1 MEKEIESLF
10 KDLHNDDI
18 QLVLNKEENIEIIS
32 FKNKISSDVLKKI
45 KDNKDEVINFL
56 KNKKESNDSVI
67 SLVEKSDSYSVSSG
81 QRGIW
86 FASQIKEASIAHNMP
101 LQKVLNGISNRELFI
116 KAIDCVID
124 RHEILRTV
132 FKLDNQGVLK
142 QIVLD
147 RSELAFNVRIEDLRD
162 DANYEKII
170 SDAMDV
176 DSNDAFDL
184 ENGPLL
190 RISLFQISDESYVFY
205 FNIHHI
211 ICDGWS
217 MEILEKEI
225 ALYYEALLTGNRAN
239 VEEIKIQYKDFAAWE
254 SKIILDGSLQKHK
267 EYWLSQLSGKLPV
280 LDLLSFK
287 KRPRFKTYNG
297 YSLETNISSD
307 ILANLRKIAQSEK
320 SSLFIAV
327 LAVVKVLINKYTNEN
342 DIIIGFPISG
352 RQEKVLHNQIGYY
365 AKTLVLRSQI
375 DQNETFLSF
384 FKRLKEN
391 TLSAYEYQD
400 YPFDLL
406 VSDLNIQKDLSRNS
420 LYDISVTYNNIAN
433 KNETFSEE
441 KSYEIKNLGAKR
453 CKCDFEFHFTEV
465 GEDLNLVLN
474 FNKDIYERESVIKF
488 LQHFRQIL
496 AEVSLHENKQIK
508 IINYLTETEKTQ
520 LLSGF
525 SDAAANYPKD
535 KTILDLFEEQA
546 ERTPDNTAV
555 VFNGKILSYRS
566 LNDQANQLGQYLRNE
581 YNIVPDD
588 LIGIKLD
595 RSEQM
600 IVVILGIL
608 KSGAAY
614 VPIDVNYPD
623 ERIAY
628 IEKDSQCKVVI
639 GQEELEKFS
648 AKQKE
653 LSTKN
658 LEKYIKPHH
667 LAYVIYTSGTTGN
680 PKGTLL
686 EHRNVVRL
694 FFTEKPL
701 FDFNEN
707 DVWTMFHSYSFDFSV
722 WEMYGALLYGGKLIV
737 VPKEIAQNTPEFLEL
752 LYKHS
757 VTILNQTPSAFYN
770 LIDCE
775 MPSKKRDF
783 KLRNIIFGGEAL
795 NPFLLFSWHKKYPET
810 KLINMY
816 GITETTVHVT
826 YKEIGEKE
834 INFEQSNIGKA
845 IPTLSCYILDV
856 SKQLVPEGVF
866 GELYVVGAGL
876 ARGYLNRPELT
887 SEKFIN
893 NPFIAGERMYKTGDI
908 GRWISGGDIEYKGRQ
923 DDQVKIRGHR
933 IELGEIEKSLS
944 LEKAIR
950 QSVVIVD
957 KDKNIVAY
965 YISDIP
971 LDKKVLQQNLSTLLP
986 DYMLPS
992 YYVQV
997 EEIPLTSNG
1006 KVDRSSLP
1014 AIQLKDLIKEEYA
1027 APRTKEEKLLV
1038 SICSEVLKHDMISIK
1053 DSFYNLGGDSIK
1065 SIQIITQLK
1074 SAGFYLKITDLLHH
1088 PVLEDLAK
1096 MIKSDIVTIEN
1107 IGDNTLENNQ
1117 AGEIRINEE
1126 SELSFNQRVYT
1137 KLDFSQ
1143 VVLKFKVS
1151 EFQEDN
1157 FENEFRSLIS
1167 RFPSLCVRY
1176 ELKNDKLIQRFISA
1190 KDQKIK
1196 FTILNNNDQD
1206 EISKQIVSNYNKAY
1220 DIINE
1225 ELIRVNLLVDKNT
1238 SAAEVYLCIHHSLLD
1253 DYSTKMVHKELT
1265 DYFENHKNL
1274 PSDAYVHYFKF
1285 IEWQKKFLASAEGL
1299 REKQYWIDRLS
1310 TGLLYDHL
1318 GSVEKKNHP
1327 VSQKIRIT
1335 GYRFDEITMLGKKM
1349 NLPINALCNGLYQ
1362 FLLTKA
1368 EIEFKDLFTILV
1380 TCREAIIPGINL
1392 ELLPGVINNGLPV
1405 PYIKINGN
1413 YDFNQD
1419 YIFSA
1424 YENYLE
1430 ARLHQ
1435 LTPYEIIKKE
1445 VQRNLQKDI
1454 DQNVVGSYNFLLDES
1469 HVKETGTNEVKVAAE
1484 HYKTVSNTVSMKA
1497 ILFKNAL
1504 EIEILCSSE
1513 VYEKK
1518 KNEISLDSGVKA
1530 LLGLIREKTPYTN
1543 SNVLT
1548 PNALN

>member
-1 MEKEIESLF
+1 MKKEIENLF

-45 KDNKDEVINFL
+45 KDNKNEIINFL
-56 KNKKESNDSVI
+56 KNKKECGDSAI
-67 SLVEKSDSYSVSSG
+67 SLVEKSDSYLASSG

-86 FASQIKEASIAHNMP
+86 FASQIKEGSIAHNMP
-101 LQKVLNGISNRELFI
+101 LQKVLNGISDRKLFI
-116 KAIDCVID
+116 QAINCVID
-124 RHEILRTV
+124 RHEILRTI
-132 FKLDNQGVLK
+132 FKLDDHGILK

-147 RSELAFNVRIEDLRD
+147 RSELAFKVQIEDLRNNS
-162 DANYEKII
+162 NYEKMI
-170 SDAMDV
+170 SEAIHL
-176 DSNDAFDL
+176 DSNQAFDL

-190 RISLFQISDESYVFY
+190 RISLFQISDETYVFY

-225 ALYYEALLTGNRAN
+225 TLYYEALITGNRPSLD
-239 VEEIKIQYKDFAAWE
+239 EIKIQYKDFATWE

-267 EYWLSQLSGKLPV
+267 EYWLSKLSGKLPV

-287 KRPRFKTYNG
+287 KRPRFKTFNG

-307 ILANLRKIAQSEK
+307 VLVNLRKMAQSEK
-320 SSLFIAV
+320 SSFFIAV
-327 LAVVKVLINKYTNEN
+327 LAVVKVLINKYTNEK
-342 DIIIGFPISG
+342 DIVIGFPISG

-375 DQNETFLSF
+375 DENDTFLSF
-384 FKRLKEN
+384 FKQLKEN

-406 VSDLNIQKDLSRNS
+406 VSDLNLQKDLSRNS
-420 LYDISVTYNNIAN
+420 LYDISVTYNNIAS
-433 KNETFSEE
+433 KNETFREE
-441 KSYEIKNLGAKR
+441 KSDEIKNLGTKR

-465 GEDLNLVLN
+465 GDDLNLVLN
-474 FNKDIYERESVIKF
+474 FNNDIYESESVIKF

-508 IINYLTETEKTQ
+508 NINYLTEAEKTQ
-520 LLSGF
+520 LLNGF
-525 SDAAANYPKD
+525 SDVAANYPKD
-535 KTILDLFEEQA
+535 KTIVDLFEEQA
-546 ERTPDNTAV
+546 EKTPDNIAV
-555 VFNGKILSYRS
+555 VFQDKTLSYRA
-566 LNDQANQLGQYLRNE
+566 LNNQANQLGLYLKKE

-614 VPIDVNYPD
+614 VPIDINYPE
-623 ERIAY
+623 ERISY
-628 IEKDSQCKVVI
+628 IEKDSKCKVVI
-639 GQEELEKFS
+639 GQEELAKFS
-648 AKQKE
+648 AKQQE
-653 LSTKN
+653 LSTAN
-658 LEKYIKPHH
+658 LEKYIEPHH

-694 FFTEKPL
+694 FFTDKPL

-707 DVWTMFHSYSFDFSV
+707 DIWTMFHSYSFDFSV

-737 VPKEIAQNTPEFLEL
+737 VPKEVAQNTPEFLEL
-752 LYKHS
+752 LYDQS

-775 MPSKKRDF
+775 KSIKKRDF

-795 NPFLLFSWHKKYPET
+795 NPFLLFNWHKKYPT
-810 KLINMY
+810 AKLINMY

-834 INFEQSNIGKA
+834 INFEQSNIGKT
-845 IPTLSCYILDV
+845 IPTLSCYILDA

-887 SEKFIN
+887 LEKFTN
-893 NPFIAGERMYKTGDI
+893 NPFIAGERMYKSGDI

-933 IELGEIEKSLS
+933 IELGEIEKALS
-944 LEKAIR
+944 LEKTIR

-965 YISDIP
+965 YISDIV
-971 LDKKVLQQNLSTLLP
+971 LDKKVLQQNLSALLP
-986 DYMLPS
+986 DYMLPG

-997 EEIPLTSNG
+997 EEIPLTTNG

-1014 AIQLKDLIKEEYA
+1014 AIQLKDLIKEEYV

-1038 SICSEVLKHDMISIK
+1038 SICSDVLKHDMISIK

-1096 MIKSDIVTIEN
+1096 MIKSDVSTIEN
-1107 IGDNTLENNQ
+1107 TGDNTLQNAV
-1117 AGEIRINEE
+1117 AGEIKINQQ

-1151 EFQEDN
+1151 EFQENN
-1157 FENEFRSLIS
+1157 FENEFRDLIS
-1167 RFPSLCVRY
+1167 RFPSLCMRY
-1176 ELKNDKLIQRFISA
+1176 ELEDNKLVQRFILA

-1196 FTILNNNDQD
+1196 FTILNNNDED

-1220 DIINE
+1220 DILNE
-1225 ELIRVNLLVDKNT
+1225 ELIRVNLLVDANT
-1238 SAAEVYLCIHHSLLD
+1238 GTAEVYLCIHHSLLD
-1253 DYSTKMVHKELT
+1253 DYSTKIVHKELT
-1265 DYFENHKNL
+1265 DYFENHINL
-1274 PSDAYVHYFKF
+1274 PGVAYVHYFKF
-1285 IEWQKKFLASAEGL
+1285 IEWQKNFLASADGR
-1299 REKQYWIDRLS
+1299 REKEYWTNTLN
-1310 TGLLYDHL
+1310 TGFLYDHA
-1318 GSVEKKNHP
+1318 SSIEKNNHP

-1335 GYRFDEITMLGKKM
+1335 GARFDEITALSKKM
-1349 NLPINALCNGLYQ
+1349 NLPVNALCNGLYQ

-1368 EIEFKDLFTILV
+1368 AIEFKDLFTILV
-1380 TCREAIIPGINL
+1380 TCREAVIPGINL

-1405 PYIKINGN
+1405 PYKKLKGH

-1435 LTPYEIIKKE
+1435 LTPYEIIREE
-1445 VQRNLQKDI
+1445 VQHNLQKDI
-1454 DQNVVGSYNFLLDES
+1454 DQNVVGSYNFLLDENY
-1469 HVKETGTNEVKVAAE
+1469 VKETGTNEVKVTAE
-1484 HYKTVSNTVSMKA
+1484 HYKTLSNTVSMKA

-1504 EIEILCSSE
+1504 EIEILCSNDI
-1513 VYEKK
+1513 YEKK
-1518 KNEISLDSGVKA
+1518 KNEISLDSGLKA
-1530 LLGLIREKTPYTN
+1530 LLELVTEKIAIY
-1543 SNVLT
+1543 
-1548 PNALN
+1548 

>member
-1 MEKEIESLF
+1 MKKEIESLF

-45 KDNKDEVINFL
+45 KDNKDEVIHFL
-56 KNKKESNDSVI
+56 KNKKESNDSTI
-67 SLVEKSDSYSVSSG
+67 SLVEKSDSYVVSSG

-101 LQKVLNGISNRELFI
+101 LQKVLNSISNIELFI

-132 FKLDNQGVLK
+132 FKLDDQGALK

-147 RSELAFNVRIEDLRD
+147 RSDLAFNVQIEDLRNNS
-162 DANYEKII
+162 NYEKII
-170 SDAMDV
+170 SEAINL
-176 DSNDAFDL
+176 DSNRVFDL

-190 RISLFQISDESYVFY
+190 RISLFQIANETYVFY

-225 ALYYEALLTGNRAN
+225 ALYYEAFITGNRSSLD
-239 VEEIKIQYKDFAAWE
+239 EIKIQYKDFAAWE
-254 SKIILDGSLQKHK
+254 SKTILNGSLQKHK

-342 DIIIGFPISG
+342 DIVVGFPISG
-352 RQEKVLHNQIGYY
+352 RQEKALHNQIGYY
-365 AKTLVLRSQI
+365 AKTLVLRSQL
-375 DQNETFLSF
+375 DANETFLSF

-400 YPFDLL
+400 YPYDLL
-406 VSDLNIQKDLSRNS
+406 VSDLNLQKDLSRNS
-420 LYDISVTYNNIAN
+420 LYDISVTYNNIAA
-433 KNETFSEE
+433 KNETFRKE
-441 KSYEIKNLGAKR
+441 KSDEIKKLGPKK

-465 GEDLNLVLN
+465 GDDLNLVLN
-474 FNKDIYERESVIKF
+474 FNKDIYESESVITF

-496 AEVSLHENKQIK
+496 TEVSLHENESIK
-508 IINYLTETEKTQ
+508 NIDYLTQIEKTQ

-525 SDAAANYPKD
+525 SDVAVNYPKD

-546 ERTPDNTAV
+546 ARTPDNIAV
-555 VFNGKILSYRS
+555 VFQGITLSYS
-566 LNDQANQLGQYLRNE
+566 ELNNRANQLGLYLRNE
-581 YNIVPDD
+581 YHIVPDD

-614 VPIDVNYPD
+614 VPIDVNYPE

-628 IEKDSQCKVVI
+628 IEKDSKCKVVI
-639 GQEELEKFS
+639 GEEELAKFNS
-648 AKQKE
+648 KQKE
-653 LSTKN
+653 LSTNN
-658 LEKYIKPHH
+658 LEKYIEPHH

-737 VPKEIAQNTPEFLEL
+737 VPKEVAQNTPEFLEL
-752 LYKHS
+752 VYNQS

-775 MPSKKRDF
+775 KPNKKRDF

-795 NPFLLFSWHKKYPET
+795 NPFLLLNWNKKYPEA

-845 IPTLSCYILDV
+845 IPTLSCYILDA
-856 SKQLVPEGVF
+856 SQQLVPEGVF

-887 SEKFIN
+887 SEKFIH
-893 NPFIAGERMYKTGDI
+893 NPFIAGGRMYKTGDI
-908 GRWISGGDIEYKGRQ
+908 GRWILGGDIEYKGRQ

-965 YISDIP
+965 YISDTH
-971 LDKKVLQQNLSTLLP
+971 LDKKVLQQNLSALLP

-992 YYVQV
+992 YYVQLK
-997 EEIPLTSNG
+997 EIPLTTNG

-1014 AIQLKDLIKEEYA
+1014 AIELKDLIKEEYV
-1027 APRTKEEKLLV
+1027 APKTKEEKLLV

-1074 SAGFYLKITDLLHH
+1074 NAGFNLKITDLLHH

-1096 MIKSDIVTIEN
+1096 MIKSDVSSNEN
-1107 IGDNTLENNQ
+1107 GRDYTLENNGT
-1117 AGEIRINEE
+1117 GEIKIDKE

-1151 EFQEDN
+1151 EFQENN
-1157 FENEFRSLIS
+1157 FENEFRHLIS
-1167 RFPSLCVRY
+1167 RFPSLCLSY
-1176 ELKNDKLIQRFISA
+1176 ELKNDKLIQRFILA

-1196 FTILNNNDQD
+1196 FTILNRNDQD

-1225 ELIRVNLLVDKNT
+1225 ELIRVNLLLDANT
-1238 SAAEVYLCIHHSLLD
+1238 GTAEVYLCIHHSLLD
-1253 DYSTKMVHKELT
+1253 DYSTKMLQKELT
-1265 DYFENHKNL
+1265 DYFENHIPL
-1274 PSDAYVHYFKF
+1274 PSVTYVHYFKF
-1285 IEWQKKFLASAEGL
+1285 IEWQKKFLISSDGMK
-1299 REKQYWIDRLS
+1299 EKEYWLDMLS
-1310 TGLLYDHL
+1310 NEFLYDHVS
-1318 GSVEKKNHP
+1318 GNEKNNHP

-1335 GYRFDEITMLGKKM
+1335 GSRFNEITMLSKKL
-1349 NLPINALCNGLYQ
+1349 NLPVNALLNSLYQ
-1362 FLLTKA
+1362 FLLSKA
-1368 EIEFKDLFTILV
+1368 AIEFKDLFTILV
-1380 TCREAIIPGINL
+1380 TCREAVIPGINL

-1405 PYIKINGN
+1405 PYKKLKADC
-1413 YDFNQD
+1413 DFNQD
-1419 YIFSA
+1419 YIFST

-1435 LTPYEIIKKE
+1435 LTPYEIIKE
-1445 VQRNLQKDI
+1445 EIQNNLQKNI

-1469 HVKETGTNEVKVAAE
+1469 HVKETGTNEVIIAAE
-1484 HYKTVSNTVSMKA
+1484 NYKTVSNTVSMKA

-1504 EIEILCSSE
+1504 EIEILCSNDI
-1513 VYEKK
+1513 YEKK
-1518 KNEISLDSGVKA
+1518 KNEISLDKGLKA
-1530 LLGLIREKTPYTN
+1530 LFGLVNEKT
-1543 SNVLT
+1543 
-1548 PNALN
+1548 AIH